1 LPIYG
6 LHTPQPPPCPAL
18 PLLPVTRVG
27 RFGAVAI
34 RLAIS
39 ILVSVISSSIFP
51 DIAKEDKSD

>member
-1 LPIYG
+1 MVC
-6 LHTPQPPPCPAL
+6 TPPSRPPAL